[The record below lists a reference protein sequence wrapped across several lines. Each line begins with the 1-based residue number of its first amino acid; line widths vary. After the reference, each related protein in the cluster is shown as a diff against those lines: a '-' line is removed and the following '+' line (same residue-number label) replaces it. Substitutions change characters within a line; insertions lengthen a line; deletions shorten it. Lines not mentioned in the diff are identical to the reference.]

1 MMIVKR
7 KRILFSAP
15 GEPISKFFA
24 GQRRDFRPLD
34 FYTRH
39 KKRVLSVNQRCSL
52 YLASLIVP
60 APAPKPMD
68 LRSFWSLDWFH
79 SLVLVLFKLVV
90 KLISASADA
99 HDAVHDMATGQVGTT
114 LRLEPSQTGH
124 SEQYSIGQYEPYW
137 PKDAVLNT
145 VGTSFNMKYTSLR
158 NGTPRPDKTW
168 FIVAM
173 LESEGIVIERDIPDI
188 MGEAMADKQGRIK
201 FSLRKTGNFGVN
213 SGYYD
218 IEADNLKLHS
228 SSILREANP
237 VILDLVW
244 LENKQLIT
252 VVANR
257 LHELKSS

>member
-1 MMIVKR
+1 MSS
-7 KRILFSAP
+7 ILSFSRRSRS
-15 GEPISKFFA
+15 GSKA
-24 GQRRDFRPLD
+24 HG
-34 FYTRH
+34 
-39 KKRVLSVNQRCSL
+39 
-52 YLASLIVP
+52 LAIL
-60 APAPKPMD
+60 
-68 LRSFWSLDWFH
+68 
-79 SLVLVLFKLVV
+79 LVLGLVSLACAGPIQARGETDQV
-90 KLISASADA
+90 ASASADA
-99 HDAVHDMATGQVGTT
+99 HGAVHVTTGQVGTT

-145 VGTSFNMKYTSLR
+145 VGTFNMKYKSLR
-158 NGTPRPDKTW
+158 DGTPCPDKTW

-188 MGEAMADKQGRIK
+188 MGEAMADKQGRIE
-201 FSLRKTGNFGVN
+201 FSLRNTDNFRAN

-218 IEADNLKLHS
+218 IKADNLKLRS

>member
-1 MMIVKR
+1 MSS
-7 KRILFSAP
+7 ILSFSRRSRS
-15 GEPISKFFA
+15 GSKA
-24 GQRRDFRPLD
+24 HG
-34 FYTRH
+34 
-39 KKRVLSVNQRCSL
+39 
-52 YLASLIVP
+52 LAIL
-60 APAPKPMD
+60 
-68 LRSFWSLDWFH
+68 
-79 SLVLVLFKLVV
+79 LVLGLVSLACAGPIQARGETDQV
-90 KLISASADA
+90 AGASADA
-99 HDAVHDMATGQVGTT
+99 HGAVHDMATGQVGTT

-244 LENKQLIT
+244 LESML
-252 VVANR
+252 
-257 LHELKSS
+257 